1 MPLYDHNGNV
11 VSTAALKEEFAA
23 PELFGIRSVWQDT
36 IASGLTPH
44 GLAYL
49 LEQAGRG
56 YHDRYIMLAVEM
68 EERDLHYASV
78 LQTRKLAISGIEPIV
93 EAGSENAEDEKIAEA
108 VRDLISQPEFID
120 DYVLDLLDSLGKGFS
135 VVETLWDF
143 STKQWWP
150 KAYKWR
156 DQRHFVIDRLDGQ
169 TLRLKDQTNLQG
181 VDLPPFQFSIHHPK
195 LKSGLPI
202 RGGLARL
209 AAWAFLFKSYTL
221 KDWMAFLEVYGM
233 PFRVGRY
240 GKGTT
245 QDERRVLLRAVR
257 QLSTDAAAIIP
268 KEMDIEFIE
277 AKGGSGNAVFSAKAE
292 YLDKQVS
299 KGVLGQTM
307 TSDNGASLAQAQ
319 IHEKVRQDI
328 ARADARQLAA
338 TVNRD
343 LIRPFVDLNFG
354 PRDFYPT
361 VKWPV
366 VEPEDVKALTEAIT
380 KLVPL
385 GLKVSMSGV
394 RNRIGFD
401 EPDEEEELLVPPGAA
416 QPPAGEDDPG
426 GEPSMKGSE
435 KARNLDLQAEI
446 DRWVSGSMN
455 DLTPVVKAMYLAREA
470 KEALCPHCGGH
481 HTASAQG
488 DELNLLAEDALAD
501 WQKDVEPLLKPLKD
515 LFDRATS
522 YADIANGLDDLIAKM
537 DAGPLSDRLAKLA
550 MKARGLG
557 DGGGDAGAG
566 NG

>member
-1 MPLYDHNGNV
+1 MPLYDHNGNI
-11 VSTAALKEEFAA
+11 VSTADLKQEFAA

-49 LEQAGRG
+49 LEQAARG

-78 LQTRKLAISGIEPIV
+78 LQTRKLSISGIEPIV
-93 EAGSENAEDEKIAEA
+93 DAGSESPEDEKIAEA
-108 VRDLISQPEFID
+108 VRDMIAQPEFID

-143 STKQWWP
+143 STKQWCP
-150 KAYKWR
+150 KPISGVTSAISSSIAPTAR
-156 DQRHFVIDRLDGQ
+156 

-181 VDLPPFQFSIHHPK
+181 VDLPPFQFTIHHPK
-195 LKSGLPI
+195 LKSGLSADPG
-202 RGGLARL
+202 RFGASRRLGVPLQVLHAEGLDGFSGSLWNALPRRSL
-209 AAWAFLFKSYTL
+209 
-221 KDWMAFLEVYGM
+221 
-233 PFRVGRY
+233 RQ
-240 GKGTT
+240 GTT

-277 AKGGSGNAVFSAKAE
+277 AKGGSGNAVFSAMTE

-307 TSDNGASLAQAQ
+307 TSDNGSSLAQAQ

-343 LIRPFVDLNFG
+343 LVRPFVDLNFG

-366 VEPEDVKALTEAIT
+366 VEPEDVKALTEAVT

-385 GLKVSMSGV
+385 GLKISMAGV
-394 RNRIGFD
+394 RSRIGFD
-401 EPDEEEELLVPPGAA
+401 EPEEEDEVLTAPSARQTP
-416 QPPAGEDDPG
+416 QEAGG
-426 GEPSMKGSE
+426 
-435 KARNLDLQAEI
+435 
-446 DRWVSGSMN
+446 
-455 DLTPVVKAMYLAREA
+455 
-470 KEALCPHCGGH
+470 
-481 HTASAQG
+481 
-488 DELNLLAEDALAD
+488 
-501 WQKDVEPLLKPLKD
+501 
-515 LFDRATS
+515 
-522 YADIANGLDDLIAKM
+522 
-537 DAGPLSDRLAKLA
+537 
-550 MKARGLG
+550 
-557 DGGGDAGAG
+557 
-566 NG
+566 

>member
-11 VSTAALKEEFAA
+11 VSTADLKQEFAA

-49 LEQAGRG
+49 LEQAARG

-78 LQTRKLAISGIEPIV
+78 LQTRKLSISGIEPIV
-93 EAGSENAEDEKIAEA
+93 DAGSESPEDEKIAEA
-108 VRDLISQPEFID
+108 VRDMIAQPEFID

-156 DQRHFVIDRLDGQ
+156 DQRHFVIDRTDGQ

-181 VDLPPFQFSIHHPK
+181 VDLPPFQFTIHHPK

-277 AKGGSGNAVFSAKAE
+277 AKGGSGNAVFSAMTE

-307 TSDNGASLAQAQ
+307 TSDNGSSLAQAQ

-343 LIRPFVDLNFG
+343 LVRPFVDLNFG

-366 VEPEDVKALTEAIT
+366 VEPEDVKALTEAVT

-385 GLKVSMSGV
+385 GLKISMAGV
-394 RNRIGFD
+394 RSRIGFD
-401 EPDEEEELLVPPGAA
+401 EPEEEDEVLTAPSSRQAPPK
-416 QPPAGEDDPG
+416 PEDDPAGEPG
-426 GEPSMKGSE
+426 MKPAQ
-435 KARNLDLQAEI
+435 KAR
-446 DRWVSGSMN
+446 R
-455 DLTPVVKAMYLAREA
+455 LAA
-470 KEALCPHCGGH
+470 CPHCGGH
-481 HTASAQG
+481 HTASAEG
-488 DELNLLAEDALAD
+488 DALNMIAQEALAD
-501 WQKDVEPLLKPLKD
+501 WEKDMNPLLKPLRD
-515 LFDRATS
+515 LFERASS
-522 YADIANGLDDLIAKM
+522 YEDIANGLDDLIAKM
-537 DAGPLSDRLAKLA
+537 DAGPLSDRLAKVA

-557 DGGGDAGAG
+557 EAGIDTGAG
-566 NG
+566 DG